1 MGVNSHWMKPKNEWL
16 IFKICFLLNNVV
28 YLITLTMCPWFDVLI
43 CLLVHN
49 ISFFSLWRDIRFVLF
64 LWYMLIGTLIIF
76 LLNDPQNITIR
87 LMLCIYIVYRS
98 RPSSSGQTQFIILRH
113 HNDFIHQVLDKYC
126 LLFASSRSNAGK
138 CRLEYYQHKHPIGS
152 GNTLVWILM
161 QLHCGDWSRE
171 HGRQYKYT

>member
-1 MGVNSHWMKPKNEWL
+1 MTHFQDLFFTKQY
-16 IFKICFLLNNVV
+16 C
-28 YLITLTMCPWFDVLI
+28 LITLTMCPWFDVLI

-126 LLFASSRSNAGK
+126 LLFATSRSNAGK
-138 CRLEYYQHKHPIGS
+138 SSLEYYPHKHPIGA

-171 HGRQYKYT
+171 HGRQYNYYNNVIR

>member
-1 MGVNSHWMKPKNEWL
+1 MTHFQDL
-16 IFKICFLLNNVV
+16 FFTVV

-126 LLFASSRSNAGK
+126 LLFATRRSNASSSRQTRAFRAGA
-138 CRLEYYQHKHPIGS
+138 HPIG
-152 GNTLVWILM
+152 TVLQWT
-161 QLHCGDWSRE
+161 DWWNMPFIV
-171 HGRQYKYT
+171 GRYTAQWLAITYFTGPFRL